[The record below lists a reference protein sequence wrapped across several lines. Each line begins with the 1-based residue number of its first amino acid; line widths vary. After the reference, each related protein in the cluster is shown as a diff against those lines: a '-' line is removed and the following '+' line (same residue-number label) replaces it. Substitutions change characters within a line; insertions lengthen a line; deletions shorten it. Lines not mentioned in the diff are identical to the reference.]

1 MDNNKN
7 KLKLA
12 ASQKSSFYKGP
23 FPEAEGEI

>member
-1 MDNNKN
+1 MDNKN

-23 FPEAEGEI
+23 SVPEAEGEI